1 MKSLNYWFEEYSE
14 SHQNPVNKAIHYICV
29 PVIYFS
35 IIGLLMS
42 IPYGILKDLFQI
54 NNPIIE
60 NWAFVILIPIMI
72 FYIRLSLSLS
82 IKMLI
87 FSAICLFLNNLISQ
101 KMSLFLFS
109 ILVFAIAWVGQF
121 YGHNVEGKKPS
132 FLKDIQFLLIGPAW
146 VADKM
151 ISR

>member
-1 MKSLNYWFEEYSE
+1 MKSLNHWFEEYSE

-35 IIGLLMS
+35 IIGLFVS
-42 IPYGILKDLFQI
+42 IPNGILKDLFNI

-72 FYIRLSLSLS
+72 FYIRLSLTLS

-87 FSAICLFLNNLISQ
+87 FSAICLSLNNLISQ

-109 ILVFAIAWVGQF
+109 ISVFTIAWVGQF
-121 YGHNVEGKKPS
+121 YGHNLEGKKPS

-146 VADKM
+146 VADKLF
-151 ISR
+151 SR

>member
-1 MKSLNYWFEEYSE
+1 MKSLNNWFEEYSE

-72 FYIRLSLSLS
+72 FYIRLSLILS

-87 FSAICLFLNNLISQ
+87 FSAICLSLNNLISQ

-146 VADKM
+146 VADKLF
-151 ISR
+151 SR